1 MVNQFC
7 GNQMGHWNDP
17 FIIRNGCVSF
27 FVNVGIKAGKQKKKK
42 TDESWKKTQ
51 ETGNYIHIKCSND
64 NN

>member
-27 FVNVGIKAGKQKKKK
+27 FVNVGIKAGKQKEK
-42 TDESWKKTQ
+42 
-51 ETGNYIHIKCSND
+51 N
-64 NN
+64 